1 MLTCFSHVWLFTTL
15 RTLASQTLL
24 AMGVSRQEYWNA
36 LPDPPPGYLPNPG
49 LKPAVSYV
57 SCIGRQVLYHHSHL
71 GSLLCHLEY
80 YLTSVISVLSF
91 VKEKPYHKLFHLCKN
106 PYTNSVLRVRCSV
119 ISLCDLMD
127 CSLPGSSVHGIL
139 QARILEQVVIPF
151 SRGPS
156 WPRDGTQVSC
166 SAGKFFTVWTTRE
179 VQMLNKW

>member
-15 RTLASQTLL
+15 WTLASQTLL
-24 AMGVSRQEYWNA
+24 SMGVSRQEYWNA
-36 LPDPPPGYLPNPG
+36 LPYLPPGDLPNPG

-57 SCIGRQVLYHHSHL
+57 SCIGRQVLYHYSHL

-80 YLTSVISVLSF
+80 YLTSVNFSSLICKRETIPQIISPLQKPLYKLCFMCQMLS
-91 VKEKPYHKLFHLCKN
+91 HLCD
-106 PYTNSVLRVRCSV
+106 P
-119 ISLCDLMD
+119 MD
-127 CSLPGSSVHGIL
+127 CSLPGSSVHEIL
-139 QARILEQVVIPF
+139 QARILEQVAISF